1 MIRLLAAA
9 LAAVLVAAAPARAQQ
24 AREDTAA
31 KADELDPKTRAL
43 LQAEIA
49 KAKEEIR
56 DEVRA
61 EMQGAQAAAEFLGA
75 VDEGPKLEFL
85 ELDGYFRVRGEL
97 FDDFSLDYGF
107 DDAGYA
113 LFPGPIGK
121 EGGPGTLSSA
131 NMRLRVEPTLNVSE
145 YARVRAQVDVLDN
158 YVLGSSTGP
167 LYDYPGSPYA
177 VPFYASTRVLSP
189 DDPTADRD
197 AILVKRAWA
206 EVQTPIG
213 LLSFGRMPSHW
224 GLGILTNSGEGI
236 DQDLGDTVDRIQ
248 FAIAPVS
255 TPLGRLALVPMF
267 DFDAEGVLQTDGR
280 NGPGT
285 GQPLDLSNADDART
299 FGIKIARI
307 DTEDEIRRKLDRNQS
322 SFNFGAYYAYRTQVR
337 WSPAWYEPDGTT
349 DPADPS
355 AWVKQSAYVSYLDF
369 WARLRTRRLTLEFEA
384 VGVYGSLGDGLL
396 RDLDF
401 LTVPDLDV
409 QQWGGVVRGEWE
421 AVPRKLALG
430 AEFGIASGDKA
441 PGFGNR
447 PDRLTVPFGDPA
459 IPWLPPY
466 GSLEGPQWDA
476 DDTAIENFRFN
487 PAYRVD
493 LILWREI
500 LGQVTDAFYL
510 QGKLRWTILPGMV
523 LDLAAVYSQAFY
535 AQSTPS
541 AVGTAPGATPTFGS
555 EDRGT
560 YLDGSQALG
569 IEGDAT
575 LRFETG
581 TGFVGWFSYGVLLPL
596 DGLAGNRDTSN
607 AQTLRTGL
615 AVRF

>member
-9 LAAVLVAAAPARAQQ
+9 LAAVLLAAGPARAQP
-24 AREDTAA
+24 AKEGPAT

-43 LQAEIA
+43 VQAEIE
-49 KAKEEIR
+49 KAKDEIR
-56 DEVRA
+56 NEVRA

-75 VDEGPKLEFL
+75 VEEGPKLEFL
-85 ELDGYFRVRGEL
+85 EMDGYFRVRGDL

-107 DDAGYA
+107 DESGYA

-121 EGGPGTLSSA
+121 EGGPGTLGTA
-131 NMRLRVEPTLNVSE
+131 NMRLRIEPTLNVSE
-145 YARVRAQVDVLDN
+145 YARIRAQVDVLDN

-189 DDPTADRD
+189 GDPTADRD

-224 GLGILTNSGEGI
+224 GMGMLTNSGDGI

-255 TPLGRLALVPMF
+255 TPFGRLAFVPLL
-267 DFDAEGVLQTDGR
+267 DFDAEGVLQGDDR
-280 NGPGT
+280 NGPGA
-285 GQPLDLSNADDART
+285 GQPYDLSNSDDART
-299 FGIKIARI
+299 VGIKIARI
-307 DTEDEIRRKLDRNQS
+307 ETEDEIRRKLERNGTS
-322 SFNFGAYYAYRTQVR
+322 VNFGAYYAYRTQVR
-337 WSPAWYEPDGTT
+337 WSPGWYEPVEGE
-349 DPADPS
+349 DPADQDN
-355 AWVKQSAYVSYLDF
+355 WVKQGAYVSYLDV
-369 WARLRTRRLTLEFEA
+369 WARVRTSRLTIELEVA
-384 VGVYGSLGDGLL
+384 GVYGNIGDAFL
-396 RDLDF
+396 RDLAITPEEVDIR
-401 LTVPDLDV
+401 
-409 QQWGGVVRGEWE
+409 QWGGVLRGEWD
-421 AVPRKLALG
+421 AIPRKLVLG
-430 AEFGIASGDKA
+430 GEFGIASGDDA

-447 PDRLTVPFGDPA
+447 PDRLAVTGDPPVPA
-459 IPWLPPY
+459 LPPY

-476 DDTAIENFRFN
+476 DDKDIRNFRFN
-487 PAYRVD
+487 PAYHVD

-510 QGKLRWTILPGMV
+510 RPHLSWTILPGMV
-523 LDLAAVYSQAFY
+523 LDLAAIYSQALCPE
-535 AQSTPS
+535 STS
-541 AVGTAPGATPTFGS
+541 GAVGTTPTGPL
-555 EDRGT
+555 DRGT
-560 YLDGSQALG
+560 YVDGSKPLAV
-569 IEGDAT
+569 EGDAT

-581 TGFVGWFSYGVLLPL
+581 SGFAAWLSYGLLFPL
-596 DGLAGNRDTSN
+596 DGLSGGRDLSLAN
-607 AQTLRTGL
+607 ALRTGL